1 MAAFYREALLLSG
14 MEAVKVVRQYYAP
27 SSELLVLLDEFRRMV
42 NDCIGI
48 VRGKIGRIE
57 GF

>member
-1 MAAFYREALLLSG
+1 